1 MLVRLWRRM
10 LERWREDRRRYEEL
24 LDEIALDEYVRERE
38 QSDGDEDDVLPWP
51 APKPRDR

>member
-38 QSDGDEDDVLPWP
+38 RSDGEEDDVLPWP
-51 APKPRDR
+51 TPKPRDR

>member
-24 LDEIALDEYVRERE
+24 LDEIALDEYVREQERP
-38 QSDGDEDDVLPWP
+38 DDDDEDVLPWP